1 MIILIPITFVGLEG
15 IDLHHS
21 IFKIN
26 ALIILVLVVAIDFL
40 VLCFIMR
47 FLN

>member
-1 MIILIPITFVGLEG
+1 MIILILITFVGLEG
-15 IDLHHS
+15 TYLHHS
-21 IFKIN
+21 IFKII

-40 VLCFIMR
+40 ILYFIMR